1 FVAITDDLYGPI
13 TTVRKDGRIEKHIRW
28 SAFKFSAQDWNHVAD
43 CKAILED
50 TNRIQQLFL
59 ASKNV
64 LIYKAIP
71 ALETLLTQWENK
83 LVDPHFELYHP
94 ALEAGLAKFRKYYEK
109 FDEKPAYILSLFI
122 HPYYKLNWIELHWGG
137 ADAQAEAIA
146 GGDGYAQNWMD
157 EAEKLVEATVCAC
170 LFFSGLFS
178 SQSAG

>member
-1 FVAITDDLYGPI
+1 I

-43 CKAILED
+43 CKAILEYVHSICFLCG
-50 TNRIQQLFL
+50 TISFYKGHQPYPAALFGEQE
-59 ASKNV
+59 
-64 LIYKAIP
+64 Y
-71 ALETLLTQWENK
+71 LLTQWENK